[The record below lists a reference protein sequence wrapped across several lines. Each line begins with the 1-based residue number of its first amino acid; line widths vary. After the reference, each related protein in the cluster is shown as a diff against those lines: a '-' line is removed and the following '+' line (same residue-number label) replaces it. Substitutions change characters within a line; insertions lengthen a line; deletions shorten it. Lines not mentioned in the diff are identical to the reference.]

1 MKTKGART
9 MSIGVSDR
17 DREEVLGELE
27 AYYTDKLATVAA
39 KRTNAEHSKPVQP
52 REIVTGG
59 KVSIRI
65 DPEHQELVVSWG
77 GK

>member
-1 MKTKGART
+1 
-9 MSIGVSDR
+9 MSKDQKHI
-17 DREEVLGELE
+17 LGELE
-27 AYYTDKLATVAA
+27 KFHEGKLAEV
-39 KRTNAEHSKPVQP
+39 RTKLAGGSGSVQP